1 MSWYYAENDE
11 RKGPIEDPAFH
22 ALVGAGTI
30 KPGTL
35 VWREGLAD
43 WVPYS
48 QLAQGAAPLQPAA
61 PALRA
66 TLAGQAGIGWQGC
79 SQCGRTFPPDDM
91 VTFEGRFICAG
102 CKPAFFQRIKEGVAV
117 AGSHEYAG
125 FWIRFIAKFVDII
138 VLQIGGY
145 LIGFIAGMALKGS
158 ESPGVVLIFV
168 LILTLGFQAAYFIF
182 FVGKYGATPG
192 KMACKLEIIRP
203 DGSPMTYGRATG
215 RFFAEWLSQL
225 TLFIGYLMVASDEE
239 KRALHDRVADT
250 RVVRK
255 R

>member
-1 MSWYYAENDE
+1 MSWYYAENDV
-11 RKGPIEDPAFH
+11 RNGPIDDPAFE

-30 KPGTL
+30 RPDTL
-35 VWREGLAD
+35 VWRDGLPD

-48 QLAQGAAPLQPAA
+48 RLANAAAAPQPAA
-61 PALRA
+61 PGLRA
-66 TLAGQAGIGWQGC
+66 ALSSQPGLGLHGC

-102 CKPAFFQRIKEGVAV
+102 CKPAFFQRIKEGVAI
-117 AGSHEYAG
+117 AGSLEYAG
-125 FWIRFIAKFVDII
+125 FWIRFAAKFIDTI

-158 ESPGVVLIFV
+158 NSPLAIMIFV
-168 LILTLGFQAAYFIF
+168 MLLALAFQAGYFIF

-192 KMACKLEIIRP
+192 KMACKLEVIRP

-225 TLFIGYLMVASDEE
+225 TLAIGYFMAGWDEE
-239 KRALHDRVADT
+239 KRALHDRIADT
-250 RVVRK
+250 RVVLK
-255 R
+255 K